1 MKVFA
6 RMYPRVPPRAKS
18 GGEAGAYFQDEA
30 AAAEILIA
38 NIRLVFASLAPLI
51 LLARAVVVPDVA
63 SSLVVPGLVVWV
75 AFFAYALG
83 VRLQLARNYWRPIG
97 YVTVLVDVATIAI
110 QEDLYST
117 LSGEYGLGTKA
128 VTNFAYFLIVAV
140 AGLRYSVRL
149 AMFAGTAAAVAYTSQ
164 LLPAVVFAPNL
175 LIATTND
182 LATPQV
188 SVVRVLIGALL
199 LFGSGIV
206 VALFALGA
214 RRVVSRALDTFTFM
228 FADLREFT
236 AFIEQHGDAAGA
248 ELVGAFRSIVRAALL
263 RFGGGEIRTEGD
275 SFYLVF
281 TSARQAIDCAI
292 AIQYSTAVNNA
303 SSPDRPLH
311 VGIGLH
317 AGEPETLSEGYVGS
331 AVNLA
336 ARLGQ
341 RAEGGQILVSELV
354 RGLVRT
360 SGLAAMREVTGVA
373 LKGIDDP
380 PRVYEVLWQSRK
392 SVPSNQI

>member
-18 GGEAGAYFQDEA
+18 GGEAAAYFQDEA

-75 AFFAYALG
+75 AFLAYALG

-128 VTNFAYFLIVAV
+128 VTNFAYFLIV
-140 AGLRYSVRL
+140 
-149 AMFAGTAAAVAYTSQ
+149 AAAVAYTSQ

-292 AIQYSTAVNNA
+292 AIQYS
-303 SSPDRPLH
+303 
-311 VGIGLH
+311 
-317 AGEPETLSEGYVGS
+317 
-331 AVNLA
+331 
-336 ARLGQ
+336 
-341 RAEGGQILVSELV
+341 
-354 RGLVRT
+354 
-360 SGLAAMREVTGVA
+360 
-373 LKGIDDP
+373 
-380 PRVYEVLWQSRK
+380 
-392 SVPSNQI
+392 